1 MPRRR
6 RAGDGEAVIE
16 RAAAVLVGM
25 AAGYVSWLA
34 GIAGLT
40 VVVPMQHIV
49 IAAGLFLGVMMI
61 ATFAIATHFKKSVRE
76 TLCRAGLLAGAC
88 PSRGS
93 QHLLPHRLSELVR
106 ENSSMMK
113 PDSTLGLALAETK
126 NCCG

>member
-49 IAAGLFLGVMMI
+49 IAAGLFLGVITI
-61 ATFAIATHFKKSVRE
+61 ATFAIATHFKKSGRRCV
-76 TLCRAGLLAGAC
+76 
-88 PSRGS
+88 
-93 QHLLPHRLSELVR
+93 
-106 ENSSMMK
+106 
-113 PDSTLGLALAETK
+113 ALAFWRVPALAAVASIYSLIVFL
-126 NCCG
+126 N